1 MCAAKTEAFEFL
13 AIAWMISQSDYISP
27 STMYQNPKLEIC
39 FTKAIVFSAVEN
51 VCPLIVRQLCENF
64 LTTCSATLVFTSI
77 HMRWSGL
84 E

>member
-39 FTKAIVFSAVEN
+39 FTKAIVFFQ
-51 VCPLIVRQLCENF
+51 R
-64 LTTCSATLVFTSI
+64 
-77 HMRWSGL
+77 
-84 E
+84 